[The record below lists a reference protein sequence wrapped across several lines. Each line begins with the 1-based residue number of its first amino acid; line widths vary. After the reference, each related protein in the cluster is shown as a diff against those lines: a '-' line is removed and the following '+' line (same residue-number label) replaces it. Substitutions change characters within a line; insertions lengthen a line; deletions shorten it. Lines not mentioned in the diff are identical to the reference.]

1 MVYVVTRF
9 DFRAPGAGP
18 EERRDR
24 YRAALDMA
32 RYAEETGH
40 DAVNLSEHHGS
51 EDGYLP
57 SPLIAASAV
66 AAVTS
71 RIPITVWAL
80 IAPLYD
86 PVRLAEDIS
95 VLDHIASGRVSYTF
109 GLGYRPVEYALH
121 SREWRGRGARL
132 DAQLETMLAT
142 WRGEA
147 VGVDPV
153 DGSPRAPATPR
164 PFSEP
169 HPLVFLGG
177 GSAAARRAGRLGMHY
192 QPQLDDPELTSLYR
206 AECRRHGHEPG
217 LVVAP
222 VPGPATV
229 FCAED
234 PDRFWERYGHHLL
247 ADATGYRAWQTGGD
261 HPDPDHPDPD
271 RPGADR
277 SEAQRSSFVHSDA
290 STVDDLRAEGVYVV
304 ESPAELV
311 RQVRDGRLGLITN
324 HPLCGGIPIE
334 AGWESLRLL
343 GEKVLPEIR

>member
-32 RYAEETGH
+32 VYAERTGH

-66 AAVTS
+66 AAVTT
-71 RIPITVWAL
+71 RIQIAVWAL

-95 VLDHIASGRVSYTF
+95 VLDHISSGRVSYTF

-132 DAQLETMLAT
+132 DAQLEVMLAA
-142 WRGEA
+142 WRGEP
-147 VGVDPV
+147 VGGDPA
-153 DGSPRAPATPR
+153 DGSPRGTATPR
-164 PFSEP
+164 PFSDP

-177 GSAAARRAGRLGMHY
+177 GGAAARRAGRLGMHY
-192 QPQLDDPELTSLYR
+192 QPQLDDPALVELYR
-206 AECRRHGHEPG
+206 SECRAHGRDPG

-222 VPGPATV
+222 LHGPATV

-234 PDRFWERYGHHLL
+234 PDDFWLRYGHHLL
-247 ADATGYRAWQTGGD
+247 ADAEAYRAWQTG
-261 HPDPDHPDPD
+261 
-271 RPGADR
+271 PG
-277 SEAQRSSFVHSDA
+277 RSSFVHSDA
-290 STVDDLRAEGVYVV
+290 LTVDDLRAEEVYLVATP
-304 ESPAELV
+304 EELV
-311 RQVRDGRLGLITN
+311 RRATAGELGLIAT
-324 HPLCGGIPIE
+324 HPLCGGMPIE
-334 AGWESLRLL
+334 AGWESMRLI
-343 GEKVLPEIR
+343 GEAVLPRLR